1 MKNLMKSLNNVL
13 MRILAVFAASG
24 LSVIGAGAI
33 AGVDTLTA
41 VTVAG
46 LTAVAAVVEKLA
58 RAFMDD
64 GKLTLDEIN
73 AAFST
78 VDKGAKTAADIEVEN
93 RQAADKVIAAGL
105 IAVPAVAAIEEVTE
119 EAVVEEE
126 QRPEDY
132 NQSLV
137 E

>member
-64 GKLTLDEIN
+64 GKLTRDEIN

-78 VDKGAKTAADIEVEN
+78 TDKNAKTVQD
-93 RQAADKVIAAGL
+93 
-105 IAVPAVAAIEEVTE
+105 
-119 EAVVEEE
+119 AVVET
-126 QRPEDY
+126 RRAKAKD
-132 NQSLV
+132 
-137 E
+137 